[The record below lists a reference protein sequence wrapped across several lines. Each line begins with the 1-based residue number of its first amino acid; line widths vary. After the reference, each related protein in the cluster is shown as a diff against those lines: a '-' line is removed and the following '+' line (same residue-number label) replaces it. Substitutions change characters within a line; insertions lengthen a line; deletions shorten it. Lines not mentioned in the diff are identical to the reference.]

1 MKLLRD
7 DLVILPAEDASRA
20 VYVKDPVSN
29 ETFEFDEIESYFLK
43 ELRNPYQEVVL
54 LAKFNASSNYS
65 STRKFTLEDLH
76 GFLKKLEE
84 MGLIKS
90 SVGKPAEN
98 DGLPE
103 GRLSEG
109 ERSEENEHLKES
121 LNTDGSSS
129 IGKDTIKR
137 YSHWSIFCPE
147 KSLDLLL
154 ALYRHFR
161 FFVYLLPVFIVFSTL
176 SFLFNFDLISGDFST
191 ANQHF
196 GFLGHLI
203 FTLFTINLMTQIV
216 KGAIARYHH
225 LKVPSFGI
233 ILAFG
238 FIPRFDLFVEIGQD
252 TANKARLWIVSAS
265 ILVRATLFAIGVA
278 FWILTRSNGTLLSMV
293 GIMLAIFSL
302 ITLFIAVNPLMK
314 SDGYRFLTIYFSK
327 PNLRE
332 KADLALKGLIS
343 KQPNVVSQYIEN
355 TFALRMY
362 ALACIAFII
371 LLMGFLG
378 SMLAEWL
385 ESNYQGMGVATFLVI
400 VFLMLSNIRR
410 QKKFTENLKSTLRE
424 SQSQSSSSAEQVAG
438 ASHWKHENMSNM
450 KEGLGDVNDMLSK
463 RSGNL
468 RDETLNR
475 PYVKYFIIAVLSGCL
490 FLPYQYEAGGAA
502 EVFPIARNEMYAE
515 TSGVI
520 DKVLFDG
527 GEWVEEETVI
537 AQLSNHKQIKDVR
550 STELSIKKIQEDI
563 EVLLTTP
570 SEEDINLAE
579 QQLATANLVLK
590 YSVDNYQRIENLY
603 KSQTVSLDDYSEALE
618 EMEVNRQKK
627 IEKEAALL
635 AIKNQI
641 NQHQI
646 DSMKAEKMRLEEE
659 LTNNQELLRRTSLR
673 APISGQIITTN
684 LQDLK
689 YKYLENGDL
698 FAEVEDTRHVRVE
711 VSIPEADIGE
721 IRKDS
726 DVELKLW
733 AYPDSSL
740 HGKVYEIYPVTADAT
755 FGAVVKVVATFPNE
769 NRLLRTGMT
778 GHAKIISNEVFVIT
792 AFTRAI
798 INFIKIEMWS
808 WLP

>member
-7 DLVILPAEDASRA
+7 DLVILPAGDASGA

-29 ETFEFDEIESYFLK
+29 ETFEFDEVESYFLK

-54 LAKFNASSNYS
+54 LAKFNASSKSS

-84 MGLIKS
+84 MGLIK
-90 SVGKPAEN
+90 GGTEKPIRNE
-98 DGLPE
+98 DLPE
-103 GRLSEG
+103 EGPKASEYSEG
-109 ERSEENEHLKES
+109 REHLDG
-121 LNTDGSSS
+121 NGSSS
-129 IGKDTIKR
+129 TSDDSIRR

-147 KSLDLLL
+147 NSLDLLL
-154 ALYRHFR
+154 TLYHPFR
-161 FFVYLLPVFIVFSTL
+161 YFIYLLPVFIVFSTL

-191 ANQHF
+191 ANKHF

-203 FTLFTINLMTQIV
+203 FTLFTINLMTQVV

-225 LKVPSFGI
+225 LKVPSFGV

-238 FIPRFDLFVEIGQD
+238 FIPRFDLFVEISQD
-252 TANKARLWIVSAS
+252 TENKARLWIVSAS

-302 ITLFIAVNPLMK
+302 ITLFIAVNPLMR

-332 KADLALKGLIS
+332 KADLALKGLFS
-343 KQPNVVSQYIEN
+343 KQPSVVSQYIGN

-362 ALACIAFII
+362 ALSCIAFIV

-378 SMLAEWL
+378 SILAEWL

-400 VFLMLSNIRR
+400 VFLMLSNIQR
-410 QKKFTENLKSTLRE
+410 QKKFTENLKTSLRE
-424 SQSQSSSSAEQVAG
+424 RHGQSSTSD
-438 ASHWKHENMSNM
+438 WKRENMSNI
-450 KEGLGDVNDMLSK
+450 KEGLGDVTDMLSK
-463 RSGNL
+463 RAKNPNN
-468 RDETLNR
+468 EKLNR
-475 PYVKYFIIAVLSGCL
+475 PYLKYFVIAVLCGCL
-490 FLPYQYEAGGAA
+490 FLPYQYEAGGSA
-502 EVFPIARNEMYAE
+502 EVFPIARNEIYAE

-646 DSMKAEKMRLEEE
+646 DSMKAERMRLEEE
-659 LTNNQELLRRTSLR
+659 LANNQELLRRTSLR

-689 YKYLENGDL
+689 YKYLESGDL
-698 FAEVEDTRHVRVE
+698 FAEVEDTRRVRVE

-721 IRKDS
+721 IRKNS

-740 HGKVYEIYPVTADAT
+740 HGKVYEIYPVTENAT
-755 FGAVVKVVATFPNE
+755 FGAVVKVVAMFPNE

>member
-7 DLVILPAEDASRA
+7 DLVILPAGDASRA

-29 ETFEFDEIESYFLK
+29 ETFEFDEVESYFLK
-43 ELRNPYQEVVL
+43 EVRKQYQEVVL
-54 LAKFNASSNYS
+54 LAKFNASSSSS

-76 GFLKKLEE
+76 IFLKKLEK
-84 MGLIKS
+84 MGLIEGS
-90 SVGKPAEN
+90 TGKLIEN
-98 DGLPE
+98 DGL
-103 GRLSEG
+103 
-109 ERSEENEHLKES
+109 SEEGSKESERLKES
-121 LNTDGSSS
+121 LNDDGASST
-129 IGKDTIKR
+129 GDETIKR

-154 ALYRHFR
+154 TLYRPFR
-161 FFVYLLPVFIVFSTL
+161 YFIYLLPVFIAFSTL
-176 SFLFNFDLISGDFST
+176 SFLFNLNLISGDFAT
-191 ANQHF
+191 ANKHF

-203 FTLFTINLMTQIV
+203 FTLFTINLMTQVV
-216 KGAIARYHH
+216 KGSIARHH
-225 LKVPSFGI
+225 QLKVPSFGV

-252 TANKARLWIVSAS
+252 TARKARLWIVSAS

-278 FWILTRSNGTLLSMV
+278 FWILARPNGTLLSIV

-314 SDGYRFLTIYFSK
+314 SDGYRFLTVYFSK

-332 KADLALKGLIS
+332 KADLALKGMFS
-343 KQPNVVSQYIEN
+343 KQPKVVSQYIEN

-362 ALACIAFII
+362 ALACIAFIV
-371 LLMGFLG
+371 LLMVFLG

-400 VFLMLSNIRR
+400 VFLMISNIRR
-410 QKKFTENLKSTLRE
+410 QKKFTENLKASLRE
-424 SQSQSSSSAEQVAG
+424 KHGQSS
-438 ASHWKHENMSNM
+438 ASDWKRENMGNM
-450 KEGLGDVNDMLSK
+450 KENLGDVNDMLSK

-468 RDETLNR
+468 RDEKLSR
-475 PYVKYFIIAVLSGCL
+475 PHVKYVIIAVLFGCL
-490 FLPYQYEAGGAA
+490 FLPYQYEAGGSA
-502 EVFPIARNEMYAE
+502 EVFPIARNEIYAE
-515 TSGVI
+515 TSAVV

-537 AQLSNHKQIKDVR
+537 AQLSNHKQVKDVR

-579 QQLATANLVLK
+579 QQLATAHLVLK
-590 YSVDNYQRIENLY
+590 YSIDNYKRIENLY
-603 KSQTVSLDDYSEALE
+603 KSKTVSLDDYSEALE

-641 NQHQI
+641 NDHQI
-646 DSMKAEKMRLEEE
+646 DSMKVEKMRLEEE
-659 LTNNQELLRRTSLR
+659 LKNNQELLRRTSLR

-684 LQDLK
+684 LRDLK

-698 FAEVEDTRHVRVE
+698 FAVVEDTRRVRVE

-733 AYPDSSL
+733 SYPDSSL
-740 HGKVYEIYPVTADAT
+740 HGKVYEIYPVTEDAT

-769 NRLLRTGMT
+769 SGLLRTGMT